1 MKRIPLPAKT
11 LEEYKTIFGLP
22 KGYDPDKLRKSVD
35 IYLSRY
41 IEGEGKGIG
50 FLFPATSAISYYYF
64 MKGLAKSLFPK
75 AKLKMIS
82 PEQRR
87 LDNDELHETS
97 PEVSERAKRNL
108 IPQLKNFAQLNKI
121 VVVDNH
127 YKGKT
132 SNGIRLGLEESGFE
146 NKGDNFVPLSTTR
159 ELKGLGNFNLTRR
172 NYNRNRYGENLINLP
187 NRARELLGNSS
198 SEITSTWLDVNI
210 TKKWQKA
217 QRMGLDKK
225 QFLKQ
230 MKTEHLGKV
239 MAAYNLGILYGQNYG
254 EQEEDRKPSLE
265 QKVYTVTII
274 LGLIGSLIF
283 LYPSLT
289 GNVVNNF

>member
-108 IPQLKNFAQLNKI
+108 IPQLKNFAQYFGAESWVAIKFSRMNW
-121 VVVDNH
+121 VFV
-127 YKGKT
+127 
-132 SNGIRLGLEESGFE
+132 SLEDLYETNS
-146 NKGDNFVPLSTTR
+146 NFVFSRKNLT
-159 ELKGLGNFNLTRR
+159 KGLSF
-172 NYNRNRYGENLINLP
+172 EEIIN
-187 NRARELLGNSS
+187 AS
-198 SEITSTWLDVNI
+198 I
-210 TKKWQKA
+210 
-217 QRMGLDKK
+217 
-225 QFLKQ
+225 
-230 MKTEHLGKV
+230 
-239 MAAYNLGILYGQNYG
+239 Y
-254 EQEEDRKPSLE
+254 
-265 QKVYTVTII
+265 
-274 LGLIGSLIF
+274 
-283 LYPSLT
+283 
-289 GNVVNNF
+289 